1 MIRFQRV
8 ERHFANGQTALD
20 DISFEIDEGQFVLLT
35 GPSGAGKTTLM
46 RMIYRGEVP
55 TAGRVIVGGV
65 DVGSLPA
72 RRVPYLRRSIGIVY
86 QDFHLV
92 KHRTVLENVLT
103 LPRILGRSRE
113 QQMNLA
119 MQALESV
126 ELADRIYARPGELS
140 GGEQQRVAVARAIVE
155 RPSILVADEPT
166 GNLDPRLAREMYR
179 LFVDINRKGATVV
192 IATHAPD
199 RVPLVNP
206 RVLVLNRGKL
216 VADAILR
223 NEGLVTGSPE

>member
-1 MIRFQRV
+1 MIRFHRV
-8 ERHFANGQTALD
+8 ERHFANGQKALD
-20 DISFEIDEGQFVLLT
+20 NISFEIKEGQFVLLT

-55 TAGRVIVGGV
+55 TAGRVIIGGV
-65 DVGSLPA
+65 DVGTLSA

-92 KHRTVLENVLT
+92 RHRTVLENVAT
-103 LPRILGRSRE
+103 LPRILGRSRHRQLE
-113 QQMNLA
+113 LA
-119 MQALESV
+119 TEALKRV
-126 ELADRIYARPGELS
+126 ELADRLDALPDELS

-179 LFVDINRKGATVV
+179 LFVDINRQGTTVV

-206 RVLVLNRGKL
+206 RVLVLNKGQL

-223 NEGLVTGSPE
+223 NEGLEETAH

>member
-1 MIRFQRV
+1 MIRFHRV
-8 ERHFANGQTALD
+8 ERHFPNGQKALD
-20 DISFEIDEGQFVLLT
+20 NISFEVKEGQFVLLT

-65 DVGSLPA
+65 DVGALSHS
-72 RRVPYLRRSIGIVY
+72 RVPYLRRSIGIVY

-92 KHRTVLENVLT
+92 QHRTVLENVCT

-113 QQMNLA
+113 EQTSLA
-119 MQALESV
+119 MEALESV
-126 ELADRIYARPGELS
+126 ELADRIYARPRELS

-155 RPSILVADEPT
+155 QPSILVADEPT

-179 LFVDINRKGATVV
+179 LFVEINRQGATVV

-206 RVLVLNRGKL
+206 RVLVLNKGQL
-216 VADAILR
+216 AADAILR
-223 NEGLVTGSPE
+223 NEGLQEVGG